1 MSDCN
6 RTQFVSPAGWQLV
19 LPDGWEPLAGF
30 EAEAEAEAEAEIGEA
45 VLVPVPPIVFAFS
58 KDWSLKMS
66 WKVDITAAPSLVEVF
81 QDLIVLS
88 GPARMPDTLNLLE
101 RLGVVRGEVVE
112 ASVLTLPGGERA
124 LSVEEALDGD
134 PSRLA
139 FHFLL
144 PYYKQPFEAPALQ
157 EFFFSA
163 PEEYYYQ
170 HIDALKAA
178 LNSLIYP

>member
-1 MSDCN
+1 MSDSSCN
-6 RTQFVSPAGWQLV
+6 QTQFVSPAGWQLV
-19 LPDGWEPLAGF
+19 LPDGWEPLEAV
-30 EAEAEAEAEAEIGEA
+30 EAESEVGETL
-45 VLVPVPPIVFAFS
+45 LVPVPPMVFAFS

-66 WKVDITAAPSLVEVF
+66 WKVDITVASSLMEVF
-81 QDLIVLS
+81 QDLTILS

-112 ASVLTLPGGERA
+112 SNVLTLPGGEQA
-124 LSVEEALDGD
+124 LSVEETLDGD
-134 PSRLA
+134 TSRLA

-144 PYYKQPFEAPALQ
+144 PYYKRPFETPALQ

-178 LNSLIYP
+178 LNALIYP